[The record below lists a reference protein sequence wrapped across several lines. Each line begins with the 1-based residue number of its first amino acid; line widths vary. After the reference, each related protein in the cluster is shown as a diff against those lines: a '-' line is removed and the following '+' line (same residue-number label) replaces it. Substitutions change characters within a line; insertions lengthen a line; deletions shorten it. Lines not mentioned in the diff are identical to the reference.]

1 MLARVIDFKNT
12 LQHAATPVWI
22 GGLLMALAL
31 ARLLFWS
38 EAIIQVNSTLIS
50 VFCVPA
56 GVAVLTVLAAKKHR
70 PGPAWQHSHW
80 VFLRR
85 TMIGNAVGGVIAT
98 LLMAPVL
105 LHVPLDLHQ
114 VVWGFVSLAVTTAW
128 VLLRCLQAI
137 RAAEQLKAVIAP
149 KRYGL

>member
-1 MLARVIDFKNT
+1 MIARVIGFKNA
-12 LQHAATPVWI
+12 LQHSATPVLL
-22 GGLLMALAL
+22 GCLLMAIAL
-31 ARLLFWS
+31 GRLLFWS
-38 EAIIQVNSTLIS
+38 EAIAHINGTLIS

-56 GVAVLTVLAAKKHR
+56 GIVVLTILAAKTHK

-85 TMIGNAVGGVIAT
+85 TMIGNAIGGVFAT

-105 LHVPLDLHQ
+105 LNKALGFNQ
-114 VVWGFVSLAVTTAW
+114 IIWGLVSLALTTGW
-128 VLLRCLQAI
+128 VLLRCLQTI
-137 RAAEQLKAVIAP
+137 RAAERFKAVEAP